1 MKSEGMAGRIT
12 RREMLRLTALGV
24 AGVVMAA
31 CQRQPLGVAL
41 GVDVAPSEPITKG
54 SGQGPSQAPPFKY
67 DSPVMITPV
76 DQFYEVK
83 YSATVPHVDVSTWRL
98 LVTGEVERPLS
109 LTLDEIKAMPVVE
122 EMRTLECI
130 SNPAGGDLI
139 SNAVWRGARLAE
151 ILQQAGIKPGVTE
164 IVIRSADDYHTSI
177 PLDLALNE
185 HALLAY
191 WMNGVDLPVE
201 HGYPLR
207 ALWPGRYGMKQP
219 KWITQ
224 LEAITGHHTGFWE
237 GQGWSNEAIIQPN
250 SRIDAPPSGA
260 EFKAGEPITLSGI
273 AYSSDVGIARIEV
286 STDDGATWAEAEL
299 IRGPSPLTWTEWRTR
314 WANPTPGRHV
324 LLARV
329 TDNAGKTQTK
339 GGFSLLGGTFPDGTS
354 AMHQVIVDID

>member
-1 MKSEGMAGRIT
+1 MADRIT
-12 RREMLRLTALGV
+12 RREMLRLTALGI

-31 CQRQPLGVAL
+31 CQRQPLGVAP
-41 GVDVAPSEPITKG
+41 GVDVASSEPITKG

-83 YSATVPHVDVSTWRL
+83 YSAVVPH
-98 LVTGEVERPLS
+98 
-109 LTLDEIKAMPVVE
+109 
-122 EMRTLECI
+122 
-130 SNPAGGDLI
+130 
-139 SNAVWRGARLAE
+139 AE
-151 ILQQAGIKPGVTE
+151 ILQRAGVKPGVTE
-164 IVIRSADDYHTSI
+164 VVIRSADDYHTSI

-273 AYSSDVGIARIEV
+273 AYSSDVGIAKVEV

-299 IRGPSPLTWTEWRTR
+299 IRGPSPLAWTEWRTR

-339 GGFSLLGGTFPDGTS
+339 GEFSLLGGTFPDGTS
-354 AMHQVIVDID
+354 AMHQVIVDIE